1 VMPGETVVLYGNGF
15 GAASPVA
22 PNGTIL
28 VAPLSLAVLPTV
40 TIGGLPATVT
50 YGGLIEPGVYRI
62 NVVAPVG
69 GQQSQANAFLSVLYC
84 GARERCPDNVRLT
97 P

>member
-1 VMPGETVVLYGNGF
+1 MMPGETVVLYGNGF

-28 VAPLSLAVLPTV
+28 VAPLSLAVLP
-40 TIGGLPATVT
+40 TVT

-84 GARERCPDNVRLT
+84 GARDRCPDNVRLT

>member
-1 VMPGETVVLYGNGF
+1 
-15 GAASPVA
+15 
-22 PNGTIL
+22 
-28 VAPLSLAVLPTV
+28 
-40 TIGGLPATVT
+40 
-50 YGGLIEPGVYRI
+50 LIEPGVYRI